1 MFLGRGELGPSFK
14 WKTILPSWR
23 VEPDESKRKE
33 SVEELR
39 KQKFLI
45 VPSKILQ
52 RLNIKAEE

>member
-1 MFLGRGELGPSFK
+1 PSFK